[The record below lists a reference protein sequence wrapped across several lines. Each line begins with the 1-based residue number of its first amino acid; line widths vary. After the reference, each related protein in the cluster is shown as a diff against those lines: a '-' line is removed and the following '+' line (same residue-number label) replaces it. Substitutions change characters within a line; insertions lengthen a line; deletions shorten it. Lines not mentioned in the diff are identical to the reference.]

1 MSDATPPARPNSA
14 DVRRAAQDFKEA
26 IDAHLLA
33 VETRFGQDDPA
44 IDSTY
49 EHIRHLGHIYDELMI
64 QVHGEG
70 TPFGDDF
77 LDGDDLDDGEAFQP
91 GADMPDSSG
100 DLLSIYVRRDYQ
112 LSDPDLLVNR
122 GREAHEMVIAENA
135 DYPEEE
141 PVDAAS
147 SLYAMYNFAGVD
159 GIDLIGEEAGLLPLG
174 AVVWFMKADQPVG
187 FELDRPFHDIEARAD
202 DHLVFKVLERN
213 GDEDYGDDAGGLPG
227 GAQPD
232 AGFGGFALPGGAM
245 PGFPTFT
252 LPPQQG
258 NTGRR
263 DLPPYDD

>member
-1 MSDATPPARPNSA
+1 MSDAHSPARPNSA

-44 IDSTY
+44 IDASF

-70 TPFGDDF
+70 TPFGDD
-77 LDGDDLDDGEAFQP
+77 LLGDDDLEADDDFAGDFGVPLDA
-91 GADMPDSSG
+91 SG

-112 LSDPDLLVNR
+112 LQDPDLLVTR

-135 DYPEEE
+135 DYPEDE

-159 GIDLIGEEAGLLPLG
+159 GIDLIGDEAGLLPLG

-213 GDEDYGDDAGGLPG
+213 AGDDYGDDEDEAVEGPLLGGLG
-227 GAQPD
+227 GY
-232 AGFGGFALPGGAM
+232 GM
-245 PGFPTFT
+245 PADGPSDFPTFT
-252 LPPQQG
+252 LPPQQNDG
-258 NTGRR
+258 GRR
-263 DLPPYDD
+263 DLPPYGD